1 MLFMKLNVVQYGE
14 ANNKSQ
20 CPIVI
25 LHGLFGSHRN
35 WTPIAKH
42 LAKKQRVYSLDLRN
56 HGQSPH
62 TELMDYPSM
71 AQDLSEFIKQIVA
84 DNEYNSV
91 NIIAHSMGG
100 KAALWLALTRAELIN
115 KLLIVDIAPVSY
127 QHEFDDVLNAF
138 NSVQLDLIQ
147 SRSEADKCLSH
158 SIQDEGLRQFLLQN
172 LKKTHANKKPV
183 QYQWH
188 LNIDVIARSIPFI
201 TGFPEAS
208 HLKPY
213 PKRILFV
220 GGGNSDYLSKANQA
234 LTKELFPLASFSMIK
249 SAGHWLHAE
258 QPEIFLAL
266 IEPYMSI

>member
-1 MLFMKLNVVQYGE
+1 MKLNVVQYGE
-14 ANNKSQ
+14 ANNKYQ

-71 AQDLSEFIKQIVA
+71 AQDVLQFIEKLIVK
-84 DNEYNSV
+84 NEYHSV

-100 KAALWLALTRAELIN
+100 KAALYLALTQAELIN
-115 KLLIVDIAPVSY
+115 KLVIVDIAPLPY
-127 QHEFDDVLNAF
+127 QHEFDEVLKGF
-138 NSVQLDLIQ
+138 KSVPLEKIK
-147 SRSEADKCLSH
+147 SRREADECLSH
-158 SIQDEGLRQFLLQN
+158 TIQDEGLRQFLLQN
-172 LKKTHANKKPV
+172 LQQTPTDKKPGE
-183 QYQWH
+183 YQWR
-188 LNIDVIARSIPFI
+188 LNLDAISRSIPFI
-201 TGFPEAS
+201 SGFPDTRQM
-208 HLKPY
+208 KPY
-213 PKRILFV
+213 PKKVLFV
-220 GGGNSDYLSKANQA
+220 GGGESDYLSKANQA
-234 LTKELFPLASFSMIK
+234 LSKELFPLASFSMIK

-266 IEPYMSI
+266 IEPYMSL